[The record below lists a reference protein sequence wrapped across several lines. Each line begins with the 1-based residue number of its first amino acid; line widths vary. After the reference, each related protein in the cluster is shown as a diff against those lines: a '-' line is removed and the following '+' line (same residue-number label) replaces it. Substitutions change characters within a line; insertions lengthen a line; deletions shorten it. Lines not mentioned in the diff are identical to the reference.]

1 MTTPGH
7 SMHPS
12 MIHYLDY
19 LRTAG
24 RIETARG
31 YGNALS
37 HYQRW
42 LVTADLDPLTI
53 TTEGIQQYQRHLAEV
68 YLSPRG
74 KRLARTTQACRLGT
88 VKAYHAWLAR
98 RGITL
103 TDVSRMVRLPI
114 IVKGP
119 VRKDHLSLQEAT
131 ALLQTLSVEAA
142 TFPVGCAR
150 WADAVRMLAF
160 FALALA
166 SGRRRSGLRSLQ
178 VVHLDLARNEIRV
191 EREKGRA
198 GRVLPVAPW
207 AMVCLRTYVERARP
221 VLVWQA
227 DNPWLFVGERSPQLG
242 RNTIGEMVARAHAAT
257 VVANPDLT
265 ELAAKRLT
273 PHSLRVSFA
282 HLLFQGGANLRTIN
296 ELMLHESLGTTARY
310 TPLGLDDLQR
320 ICATA
325 HPRG

>member
-1 MTTPGH
+1 
-7 SMHPS
+7 MHPS
-12 MIHYLDY
+12 MTDYLDY

-24 RIETARG
+24 RAETARG

-42 LVTADLDPLTI
+42 LTATGLDPLTI
-53 TTEGIQQYQRHLAEV
+53 TTEGIRQYQRYLAEV
-68 YLSPRG
+68 YVSPRG
-74 KRLARTTQACRLGT
+74 RPLGRNTQGTRLAT

-98 RGITL
+98 RGLTL
-103 TDVSRMVRLPI
+103 TDVSRTVQLPTI
-114 IVKGP
+114 AKGP
-119 VRKDHLSLQEAT
+119 VRKDHLTLQEST
-131 ALLQTLSVEAA
+131 ALLQTLSAEAA
-142 TFPVGCAR
+142 AFPEGCAR
-150 WADAVRMLAF
+150 WADTVRTLAF

-166 SGRRRSGLRSLQ
+166 TGRRRAGLRDLQ
-178 VVHLDLARNEIRV
+178 LGHVDFTRNEIRV
-191 EREKGRA
+191 EREKGRP

-207 AMVCLRTYVERARP
+207 AMVCLRTYIERARP
-221 VLVWQA
+221 VLLWQA
-227 DNPWLFVGERSPQLG
+227 DNPWLFVGDRSPQLG
-242 RNTIGEMVARAHAAT
+242 RNTIGEMLTRAHTAT
-257 VVANPDLT
+257 VAANPDLT

-320 ICATA
+320 ICTTA